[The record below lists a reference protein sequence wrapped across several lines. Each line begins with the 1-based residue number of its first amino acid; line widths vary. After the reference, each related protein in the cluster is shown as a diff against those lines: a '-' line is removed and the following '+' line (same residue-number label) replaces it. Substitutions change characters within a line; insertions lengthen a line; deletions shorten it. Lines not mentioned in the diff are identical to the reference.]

1 MAVTICSM
9 PVPARSLTYKM
20 CIRDRYNVG
29 LRWGELN
36 PDETIPTF
44 IAELEASGINTII
57 EECQTQL
64 DAYLASK

>member
-1 MAVTICSM
+1 MVR
-9 PVPARSLTYKM
+9 PVSYTHLDVYK
-20 CIRDRYNVG
+20 RQG

>member
-1 MAVTICSM
+1 
-9 PVPARSLTYKM
+9 M
-20 CIRDRYNVG
+20 CIRDR
-29 LRWGELN
+29 RWGELN

>member
-1 MAVTICSM
+1 
-9 PVPARSLTYKM
+9 M
-20 CIRDRYNVG
+20 CRRDRYNVG

>member
-1 MAVTICSM
+1 MNEVTACNN
-9 PVPARSLTYKM
+9 VVTK
-20 CIRDRYNVG
+20 YNVG
-29 LRWGELN
+29 LRRCELN